1 MRARILWVAL
11 MLVRLQPEHADVERG
26 KQTYTR
32 VGCYQCHGREAQGA
46 STGPRLG
53 PDPIALAQFTRY
65 VRAPRNEMPPYT
77 TKVLTD
83 AELADIHAFVASRPR
98 PRTP

>member
-1 MRARILWVAL
+1 MMFLILWIAL
-11 MLVRLQPEHADVERG
+11 QQPDAGRG
-26 KQTYTR
+26 RQTYMN

-46 STGPRLG
+46 ATGPRLG
-53 PDPIALAQFTRY
+53 PDPIALAPFTRY

-77 TKVLTD
+77 AKVLSD

-98 PRTP
+98 PATSISPP

>member
-1 MRARILWVAL
+1 MMAGIVWVAL
-11 MLVRLQPEHADVERG
+11 MWVRLQPDHADVERG
-26 KQTYTR
+26 KLTYMQ

-53 PDPIALAQFTRY
+53 PDPIPLAAFTRY

-83 AELADIHAFVASRPR
+83 AQLADIHAFVASRPR